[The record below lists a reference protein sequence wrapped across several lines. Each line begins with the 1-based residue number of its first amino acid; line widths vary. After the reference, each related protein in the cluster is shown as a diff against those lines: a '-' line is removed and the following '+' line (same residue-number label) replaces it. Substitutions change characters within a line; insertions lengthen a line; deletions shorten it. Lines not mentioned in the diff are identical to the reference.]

1 MTPVYEWVDH
11 TAELELHV
19 EAETEDEVF
28 AEAMAALGELMVEHM
43 DDRAGG
49 QSARYDVHASAPDRA
64 TLLAEW
70 LSELVY
76 LAEAERFVPERVES
90 FQLSDDTVDATVGGV
105 RATPPNLVKA
115 VTYHRLEFAP
125 HDGSWRATVVLDV

>member
-1 MTPVYEWVDH
+1 VFRWVEH
-11 TAELELHV
+11 TGELELAI
-19 EAETEDEVF
+19 EAPSEREVF
-28 AEAMAALGELMVEHM
+28 EEALAALGELLGE
-43 DDRAGG
+43 RAEEAG
-49 QSARYDVHASAPDRA
+49 QEASFDVTARAPDRA

-125 HDGSWRATVVLDV
+125 HDGSWRATVVVDV